1 MITGDTR
8 PEPVEIRLGQNL
20 GMSKKEGHLKIME
33 DKLSLEI
40 FFWRK
45 NRPKIEDLQI
55 WGQEI
60 WRFLPN
66 NNWWC
71 NQ

>member
-8 PEPVEIRLGQNL
+8 PE
-20 GMSKKEGHLKIME
+20 EGHLKIME

-40 FFWRK
+40 CFWRK

-55 WGQEI
+55 
-60 WRFLPN
+60 
-66 NNWWC
+66 
-71 NQ
+71 

>member
-55 WGQEI
+55 
-60 WRFLPN
+60 
-66 NNWWC
+66 
-71 NQ
+71 